1 MRGKI
6 LLLFIVM
13 AILPLLIVA
22 VVTHRQSLAAME
34 AATQL
39 RLFERA
45 ATTAQLLSQEAA
57 AAQEALRIIALLS
70 RDERND
76 GDSSPTVVSDEVVS
90 EVLDLHESGLGGFE
104 YLEILDVAGARIAGA
119 GLAQDDAPGCGVG
132 ARSALLQTDV
142 PLDEVGS
149 RLVGGYRIGGSLRAG
164 GTILVSVVDQEG
176 RVVLSS
182 SCEPDATLPGTIDL
196 AGPSGVFTIDA
207 GDPEGTYG
215 AYAPVEGLP
224 WTAVVTTSASLRGPV
239 GRIFRNYWWFI
250 LGVGAAT
257 LLAFSVLLRR
267 VTSSIEDL
275 TRAAD
280 RVGQGELRP
289 WLPPPGTDEVGR
301 LTLAFSRMTDRLRT
315 KLELVDRN
323 GRLAVMGQL
332 SEYLAHEI
340 RNPLSA
346 VKMNLQRLQRWE
358 RQGRLPEQCRDPID
372 VSLKEVDRLAR
383 TVSDVLQLGRA
394 QDQPP
399 DVVSLHEVAAEAI
412 RLLQNEFDRN
422 GVEVRSE
429 LRAQSDRILARAG
442 QIKGAIIN
450 LMLNALEAQPGGGAL
465 LIRSALAPG
474 EGGARGPRLELR
486 FRDDGPGVPGEIRD
500 RILEP
505 FFTTKQ
511 HGSGIGLAVASQ
523 GIRENGGELFLEEP
537 AQLHQGAEFVISFPL
552 AALSSDLDT
561 RPKVPELAPWMEK
574 ASIRTTAS
582 DI

>member
-6 LLLFIVM
+6 LLLFVVM

-22 VVTHRQSLAAME
+22 AVMHRQSLAALE

-39 RLFERA
+39 RLLERA

-57 AAQEALRIIALLS
+57 AAEQALRIIALLS
-70 RDERND
+70 R
-76 GDSSPTVVSDEVVS
+76 SDPDDADPSS
-90 EVLDLHESGLGGFE
+90 EVPSAFLDLYDSGLGTFE
-104 YLEILDVAGARIAGA
+104 HLEILDISGARMAEW
-119 GLAQDDAPGCGVG
+119 GLVRDDTPRCGG
-132 ARSALLQTDV
+132 GGRSALLRAEV
-142 PLDEVGS
+142 PLDEAGS
-149 RLVGGYRIGGSLRAG
+149 RLVGAYRIGGSLHAG
-164 GTILVSVVDQEG
+164 GTTVVSVVDREG

-182 SCEPDATLPGTIDL
+182 SCEATAPLPATTTGAGAAAFQLDGSDHDPQGT
-196 AGPSGVFTIDA
+196 F
-207 GDPEGTYG
+207 G
-215 AYAPVEGLP
+215 AYAPVEGTP
-224 WTAVVTTSASLRGPV
+224 WTAVVTTPASLRGPV
-239 GRIFRNYWWFI
+239 GRIFRNYWWFV

-257 LLAFSVLLRR
+257 LLAFSLLMRR

-275 TRAAD
+275 TRAAN
-280 RVGQGELRP
+280 RVGEGELRP

-301 LTLAFSRMTDRLRT
+301 LTLAFSRMTDRVRT

-358 RQGRLPEQCRDPID
+358 RQGRLPEHCRDPID
-372 VSLKEVDRLAR
+372 VSLKEVDRLSR

-399 DVVSLHEVAAEAI
+399 DVVSLHEVVLEAI
-412 RLLQNEFDRN
+412 QLLQNEFDRN
-422 GVEVRSE
+422 GVEIRSE
-429 LRAQSDRILARAG
+429 LGAQSDRVLARAG
-442 QIKGAIIN
+442 QLKGAIIN

-465 LIRSALAPG
+465 SIRSALAPG
-474 EGGARGPRLELR
+474 DGGARGPRLELR
-486 FRDDGPGVPGEIRD
+486 FRDDGPGVPSEIRD

-537 AQLHQGAEFVISFPL
+537 ARLHQGAEFVISFPL

-561 RPKVPELAPWMEK
+561 RSRVPELAPWMEK
-574 ASIRTTAS
+574 ASIRKTAS
-582 DI
+582 DN